1 MCAIIHCCT
10 HNCCWKSSL
19 RTPQITLL
27 TGHPQPLRPTPSSFF
42 SPPPSHYS
50 ETPPRSPRCPNMP
63 PATATNPSASV
74 LTSEQIYAQLLT
86 GNFGTDQRNQRIHSA
101 GRERGRFPSPPPP
114 QSSQTNVHIP
124 SAGQTGITQ
133 TEKAPRSRKVTW
145 ESQAS
150 FQNSALL
157 LTRKQ
162 TFGKKVKK
170 DI

>member
-1 MCAIIHCCT
+1 MP
-10 HNCCWKSSL
+10 SS
-19 RTPQITLL
+19 TAAL
-27 TGHPQPLRPTPSSFF
+27 TTAAGSPHSGHPKSPFSLDTPS
-42 SPPPSHYS
+42 PPVQHPAPSSHPPSSHYS

-63 PATATNPSASV
+63 PATATNPSVSV

-101 GRERGRFPSPPPP
+101 GREEGDSRPP
-114 QSSQTNVHIP
+114 QSSQTNVHVP